1 MVDIGVLRDMSRQRK
16 IQAFTGCFALF
27 GLGLWYFNVTVISYS
42 IGEFIAAIAIIFFAV
57 ATIHWVD
64 DEEKVEEE
72 GLKKQ

>member
-1 MVDIGVLRDMSRQRK
+1 MVDIGVLRDMSKQRK
-16 IQAFTGCFALF
+16 IQALAGCIALL
-27 GLGLWYFNVTVISYS
+27 GLGLWYFNVAFLGHS

-57 ATIHWVD
+57 ATIHWFD